1 MLVKFAKDGHT
12 LAANN
17 VLSGQLEQAQV
28 LQVDT
33 GRVWLTVEG
42 QADDYWLQAGETCT
56 LPAKRLLVIEADKTV
71 SHFHFEA
78 VPAAGLRGIAGPQ
91 MPQASDMERHL
102 QAA

>member
-28 LQVDT
+28 LQIDT

-56 LPAKRLLVIEADKTV
+56 LPAKRLVVIEADKSV
-71 SHFHFEA
+71 SHFHFA
-78 VPAAGLRGIAGPQ
+78 PVPASALRGIVGPEQ
-91 MPQASDMERHL
+91 HQASEVARHL